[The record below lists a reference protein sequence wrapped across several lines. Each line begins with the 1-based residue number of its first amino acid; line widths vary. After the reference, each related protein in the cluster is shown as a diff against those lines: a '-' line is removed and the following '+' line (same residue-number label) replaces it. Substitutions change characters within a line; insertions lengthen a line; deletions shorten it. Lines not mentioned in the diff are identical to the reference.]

1 MPATTLT
8 LPADHEAPAR
18 ARGGLARFL
27 SSEKLAPELQ
37 ENAALLTTELVTNSV
52 RHSALGT
59 SQFIELHCDLDDR
72 RLLVR
77 VTDAGGPFPLSDPD
91 GDVGGWGLLLV
102 AEISDRWAVHRNVPN
117 SVWFE
122 LDR

>member
-1 MPATTLT
+1 MPATTLN
-8 LPADHEAPAR
+8 LPADHEAPAQ
-18 ARGGLARFL
+18 ARGGLTRFL
-27 SSEKLAPELQ
+27 APENLAPELL

-52 RHSALGT
+52 RHSALGA

-77 VTDAGGPFPLSDPD
+77 VTDAGGPFPLPDPD
-91 GDVGGWGLLLV
+91 DDVGGWGLLLV

>member
-27 SSEKLAPELQ
+27 APENLAPELL
-37 ENAALLTTELVTNSV
+37 ENAALLTSELVTNSV
-52 RHSALGT
+52 RHSALGASEFLT
-59 SQFIELHCDLDDR
+59 LHCDLDDR

-77 VTDAGGPFPLSDPD
+77 VSDTGGPFPLPGSNA
-91 GDVGGWGLLLV
+91 DVGGWGLLLV
-102 AEISDRWAVHRNVPN
+102 AEISDRGAVHHNVPN

>member
-8 LPADHEAPAR
+8 LPVDREAPAR
-18 ARGGLARFL
+18 ARGGLTRFL
-27 SSEKLAPELQ
+27 SSETLAPELL

-52 RHSALGT
+52 RHSALGA
-59 SQFIELHCDLDDR
+59 SQFITLHCDLDDR

-77 VTDAGGPFPLSDPD
+77 VTDAGGPFPLSSPRE
-91 GDVGGWGLLLV
+91 DVGGWGLLLV
-102 AEISDRWAVHRNVPN
+102 AEVSDRWAVHRNAPN

>member
-27 SSEKLAPELQ
+27 APENLAPELL

-52 RHSALGT
+52 RHSALEA
-59 SQFIELHCDLDDR
+59 SQSITMHCDLDDR

-77 VTDAGGPFPLSDPD
+77 VADAGGPFPVPDPQRY
-91 GDVGGWGLLLV
+91 VGGWGLLLV
-102 AEISDRWAVHRNVPN
+102 AEISDRWAVHHNVPN

>member
-1 MPATTLT
+1 MPATTLN

-18 ARGGLARFL
+18 ARSGLARFL
-27 SSEKLAPELQ
+27 AHEGLSVELR
-37 ENAALLTTELVTNSV
+37 ENASLLTNELVTNSV
-52 RHSALGT
+52 RHSALGVSDRIT
-59 SQFIELHCDLDDR
+59 LHCDLDDR

-77 VTDAGGPFPLSDPD
+77 VTDGVGPFPVSSPHE
-91 GDVGGWGLLLV
+91 DVGGWGLLLV
-102 AEISDRWAVHRNVPN
+102 AEVSDRWAVHRNAPN